1 MTRGYE
7 PRASGATDVGRQRDH
22 DEDRVLVRDDLDLY
36 LVADGAGGHRAG
48 DVASSLALESIAN
61 YFAATEADARAREP
75 MDRFGLPVD
84 ARRLSTA
91 IRKANRDVVEIS
103 KKEQRFRGMGTTVVA
118 LRLDHR
124 LGLVHLAHVGDSR
137 CYRLRAGH
145 LEQLTDDHS
154 LINDVLEERPE
165 IDDGIVDKLPK
176 HVVTRA
182 LGMTSEVRVAVRSHV
197 LSPGDRYLL
206 CSDGLSGPVAA
217 RDIGRTLAAGLD
229 AVSIVRALIDS
240 ANAAGGP
247 DNVSA
252 LVVDLAATGELAP
265 LSLAAPPAVPHRRY
279 DDSQPE
285 ILVLG
290 IEEIDLE
297 ARADVAVVPAGE
309 RNDDLIA
316 ALGDLIRPPGIGR
329 RRV

>member
-1 MTRGYE
+1 MSHAWE
-7 PRASGATDVGRQRDH
+7 ALASGATHVGRQRDH
-22 DEDRVLVRDDLDLY
+22 DEDRVLLRDDLALY

-48 DVASSLALESIAN
+48 DVASSLALESIVN
-61 YFAATEADARAREP
+61 YFAATEEESRARDP

-84 ARRLSTA
+84 ARRLSAA

-103 KKEQRFRGMGTTVVA
+103 KKEQRYRGMGTTVVA
-118 LRLDHR
+118 VRLDRR
-124 LGLVHLAHVGDSR
+124 LDLVHLAHVGDSR

-165 IDDGIVDKLPK
+165 IDDSVVDKLPK

-182 LGMTSEVRVAVRSHV
+182 LGMTREVRVSVRSLV

-217 RDIGRTLAAGLD
+217 RDIGRALAAGD
-229 AVSIVRALIDS
+229 DPATTVRALIDA

-247 DNVSA
+247 DNVSS
-252 LVVDLAATGELAP
+252 VVLDLQRTGDAAP
-265 LSLAAPPAVPHRRY
+265 VSLAAPPAVPRRRY

-290 IEEIDLE
+290 IEEVELDGRPEVAIVPE
-297 ARADVAVVPAGE
+297 AE
-309 RNDDLIA
+309 RSEDLIA

-329 RRV
+329 RRA